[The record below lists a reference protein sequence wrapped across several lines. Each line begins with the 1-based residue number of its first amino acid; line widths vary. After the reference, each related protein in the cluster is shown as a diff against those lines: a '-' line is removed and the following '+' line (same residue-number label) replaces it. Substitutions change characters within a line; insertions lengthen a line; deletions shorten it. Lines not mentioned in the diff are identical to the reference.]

1 MKGKSR
7 LCLSV
12 CVLVFSG
19 VGQPEETSGIGDL
32 GITAG
37 AVQLKGRFFFPGGG
51 SIDSCFDSFLC
62 PSASNL
68 RVESLKKK
76 KKYSIV
82 LSGQSSEPS
91 LKHHATR
98 LPLKAR
104 PSQGSASGQR

>member
-37 AVQLKGRFFFPGGG
+37 AVQLKGRFFFPGVAVLTAAL
-51 SIDSCFDSFLC
+51 IPFCALVR
-62 PSASNL
+62 PIY
-68 RVESLKKK
+68 ELK
-76 KKYSIV
+76 V
-82 LSGQSSEPS
+82 
-91 LKHHATR
+91 
-98 LPLKAR
+98 
-104 PSQGSASGQR
+104 